1 MSKESGLG
9 ARRGARAPSGHRGKR
24 GRVPTAE
31 PGSSGQG
38 WEGKP
43 QKALPRHEDLP
54 DPGQLAALDLLRL
67 LGEKRS
73 EASEPTSAISPT
85 RSFDFEVN

>member
-1 MSKESGLG
+1 MM
-9 ARRGARAPSGHRGKR
+9 P
-24 GRVPTAE
+24 
-31 PGSSGQG
+31 
-38 WEGKP
+38 GKP

-54 DPGQLAALDLLRL
+54 DPGQLPALDLL
-67 LGEKRS
+67 GEKKS